1 MCMARTK
8 FRETLKPYDVG
19 DVIEQYRSGNVEMLV
34 RIKQLQGEVDV
45 SRSQTKARLARLE
58 KKMDTVLARIDKLT
72 TFASEIK

>member
-1 MCMARTK
+1 MARTK
-8 FRETLKPYDVG
+8 FRETLKPYDVR